1 MKSTAMKKLSGAIV
15 ATALLSMG
23 LVSMAPAGQSGDLS
37 SFSCKDLMR
46 YDTPDR
52 DIAISFIHGYL
63 LGKKGTPQYAADA
76 LGKATDAF
84 IEHCLDNPKD
94 NALKVMAKFVE

>member
-1 MKSTAMKKLSGAIV
+1 MKSTAIKNVSGVIV
-15 ATALLSMG
+15 SIALLSMG
-23 LVSMAPAGQSGDLS
+23 LISAAPAGQSGDLS
-37 SFSCKDLMR
+37 SFSCKDIMR

-52 DIAISFIHGYL
+52 DVAISFIHGYL
-63 LGKKGTPQYAADA
+63 LGKKGTPQYVADE

-94 NALKVMAKFVE
+94 NALGVMAKLVD

>member
-1 MKSTAMKKLSGAIV
+1 MS
-15 ATALLSMG
+15 TALLSMG
-23 LVSMAPAGQSGDLS
+23 LVAAVPAGQSGDLS
-37 SFSCKDLMR
+37 SFSCKDIMC

-63 LGKKGTPQYAADA
+63 LGKKGTAKYIADE

-94 NALKVMAKFVE
+94 NALQVMAKLVE